1 MDILQAI
8 VTSVAVMVIV
18 LLMALFVCHYFGP
31 RATAWIR
38 SNREEKIG
46 LSKNRLYNAN
56 GYLIQSSTEF
66 LVGSSGSFK
75 RFDSVDRDCKELQDQ
90 QTSVPLWNIPINDI
104 PPQPLRPAPS
114 SPSAIVSPKAQIAH
128 QQRPPKS
135 EARPIK
141 QQSMEQKTVSASM
154 AIPRPVTR
162 RQLSTPISSSPFS
175 PLLNVPGSMHKT
187 NCAKKSMSTNPFL
200 NESLGS
206 TVVDNQV
213 ATGVL
218 ESINPFEV
226 KKVSGDS
233 VAAANKV
240 ETESHLSD
248 VFTFD
253 TTKINELLLMEEENT
268 TVKNA
273 LLEAEGSIKKL
284 ESVTLDDRKHRQD
297 YEEFLRQQNELNWN
311 KVRESSKKKNP
322 PIRNRS
328 LSETE
333 ASAEKKLSQ
342 SPKDPAV
349 PSTNPFVTDSSIVL
363 HKTAS
368 ENYLQQYSGQVMGI
382 RSTRAMQ
389 NAWGLSKEK
398 TKRNISGSQSS
409 LSESE
414 VSTVMSN
421 ENLYRAVSCE
431 SVSSQSSVVLAD
443 LEEPTIPSVTGYLC
457 IGLHYDKN
465 TISDEGVELIVT
477 VLEAKELVGPPD
489 AKFMDTFVRIY
500 LVPDETGASQ
510 TKLFKDSSCPSYNE
524 TFSFFMS
531 NKHTRRSLWFHLYHS
546 GMAHTL
552 IGEAEMQLSDLS
564 ARPITTWLTLSDSR
578 HNKSCNWG
586 ELMICLSYL
595 PTAERLTV
603 VVVKA
608 RNLRIDQKMQDVE
621 NVFVKVYLL
630 KDDRKVSKKKTSTKR
645 KEKSPIYNE
654 SMIFSVPPYMLSSIQ
669 VRLTVAHQLEN
680 DASCVVSLGHVILG
694 SAATGKG
701 LRHWNQMISSVR
713 KPVAMWHP
721 LRRPALPR
729 HQLQTTKTHS

>member
-1 MDILQAI
+1 MDVLQAI
-8 VTSVAVMVIV
+8 VTSLAVMVIV

-75 RFDSVDRDCKELQDQ
+75 RFDSVDRECKEIQGQ
-90 QTSVPLWNIPINDI
+90 QTVPLWNIPINDI
-104 PPQPLRPAPS
+104 PPQPLRPAPT
-114 SPSAIVSPKAQIAH
+114 SPSAITSPKIQTSH
-128 QQRPPKS
+128 QQRPPKN
-135 EARPIK
+135 ETRPVK
-141 QQSMEQKTVSASM
+141 QQSLEPKTTVSPSM

-162 RQLSTPISSSPFS
+162 RQLSTPVSGSSFS
-175 PLLNVPGSMHKT
+175 PVLNVPGNMHKT
-187 NCAKKSMSTNPFL
+187 NCAKRSMSTNPFL
-200 NESLGS
+200 NGTLDD
-206 TVVDNQV
+206 TADNQTV
-213 ATGVL
+213 KE
-218 ESINPFEV
+218 ESELINPFEER
-226 KKVSGDS
+226 KISEGG
-233 VAAANKV
+233 NKSDK
-240 ETESHLSD
+240 ESYMSEI
-248 VFTFD
+248 FTFD

-284 ESVTLDDRKHRQD
+284 ESVTLDDRKHRLD
-297 YEEFLRQQNELNWN
+297 YEEFLRRQNELNWN

-333 ASAEKKLSQ
+333 ASGKKHTPSDTDCMVQ
-342 SPKDPAV
+342 
-349 PSTNPFVTDSSIVL
+349 STNPFMTDTSTVL

-368 ENYLQQYSGQVMGI
+368 ENYLQQYSGQVIGM

-389 NAWGLSKEK
+389 NAWGLTKMDK
-398 TKRNISGSQSS
+398 TKRSLSGSQSS
-409 LSESE
+409 LAESE
-414 VSTVMSN
+414 VSTMLSN
-421 ENLYRAVSCE
+421 ETLYRAVSCE
-431 SVSSQSSVVLAD
+431 SVSSESSVVLAD
-443 LEEPTIPSVTGYLC
+443 LEEPSAPPATGYLC

-465 TISDEGVELIVT
+465 TVSDEGVELIVT

-489 AKFMDTFVRIY
+489 AKYMDTFVRIY

-510 TKLFKDSSCPSYNE
+510 TKDSACPSYNE

-531 NKHTRRSLWFHLYHS
+531 KKRNRRSLWFHLYHS
-546 GMAHTL
+546 GLAHTL

-564 ARPITTWLTLSDSR
+564 ARPITTWLALSDSR
-578 HNKSCNWG
+578 HNKSFNWG

-608 RNLRIDQKMQDVE
+608 RNLRIDQKMQELE

-630 KDDRKVSKKKTSTKR
+630 KDDKKVSKKKTTTKR

-680 DASCVVSLGHVILG
+680 DTSCVVSLGHVILG
-694 SAATGKG
+694 SAASGKG

-729 HQLQTTKTHS
+729 QQHQPTKSHT

>member
-1 MDILQAI
+1 MDIIQAI
-8 VTSVAVMVIV
+8 VTSLAIIVIV
-18 LLMALFVCHYFGP
+18 LLMALFVCNYFGP

-56 GYLIQSSTEF
+56 GYLIQSSSEF
-66 LVGSSGSFK
+66 LMGSSGSFK
-75 RFDSVDRDCKELQDQ
+75 RFDSVDRDCKEIQGQ
-90 QTSVPLWNIPINDI
+90 QTVPLWNIAVSNDI
-104 PPQPLRPAPS
+104 PPQPLRPAPT
-114 SPSAIVSPKAQIAH
+114 SPSAITSPKLQPSTH

-135 EARPIK
+135 ENRPVK
-141 QQSMEQKTVSASM
+141 QQSLEPKTVSPAM

-162 RQLSTPISSSPFS
+162 RQLSTPISGSSLS
-175 PLLNVPGSMHKT
+175 PVLNVPGSMHKT
-187 NCAKKSMSTNPFL
+187 NSAKRSMSTNPFL
-200 NESLGS
+200 NGALDDKTDNP
-206 TVVDNQV
+206 TVK
-213 ATGVL
+213 
-218 ESINPFEV
+218 EFINPFAE
-226 KKVSGDS
+226 S
-233 VAAANKV
+233 A
-240 ETESHLSD
+240 TESPQDGHKSTESGEI
-248 VFTFD
+248 FTFD
-253 TTKINELLLMEEENT
+253 TTKINELLLMEEENI

-284 ESVTLDDRKHRQD
+284 ESVTLDDRKNRLD
-297 YEEFLRQQNELNWN
+297 YEEFLRRQNELNWN
-311 KVRESSKKKNP
+311 KGKDSSKRKNP
-322 PIRNRS
+322 PMRNRS

-333 ASAEKKLSQ
+333 ASGKKQSQ
-342 SPKDPAV
+342 PESEQIFQ
-349 PSTNPFVTDSSIVL
+349 STNPFATDSSNVL

-382 RSTRAMQ
+382 RSSRAMQ
-389 NAWGLSKEK
+389 NAWGLTKVDK
-398 TKRNISGSQSS
+398 TKRNVSGSQTSIP
-409 LSESE
+409 ESE
-414 VSTVMSN
+414 VSTMLSN

-431 SVSSQSSVVLAD
+431 SVSSESSVVLAD
-443 LEEPTIPSVTGYLC
+443 LEEPTAPLVTGCLC

-465 TISDEGVELIVT
+465 TVSDEGVELIVT

-489 AKFMDTFVRIY
+489 AKYMDTFVRIY

-510 TKLFKDSSCPSYNE
+510 TKLFKDSTCPSYNE

-531 NKHTRRSLWFHLYHS
+531 KKHTRRSLWFHLYHS

-552 IGEAEMQLSDLS
+552 IGEAEMQLSGLS
-564 ARPITTWLTLSDSR
+564 ARPVTTWLALSDSR
-578 HNKSCNWG
+578 HNSKNCNWG

-608 RNLRIDQKMQDVE
+608 RNLQIDQKSQEVE

-630 KDDRKVSKKKTSTKR
+630 KDDKKVSKKKTSTKR

-669 VRLTVAHQLEN
+669 VRLTVAHHHE
-680 DASCVVSLGHVILG
+680 AETGSIVSLGHVILG
-694 SAATGKG
+694 SAASGKG

-729 HQLQTTKTHS
+729 HQLQQTTKSHT